1 MSSSTPFTCRWA
13 LLGLSSIAVTFVED
27 LLLARDASDPIRHEV
42 VCVST
47 TGTVERARKWLA
59 DRKVL
64 GAEDDKTVKVYSSSY
79 EMLAGGDFDVVYIST
94 PHPLHY
100 QAALSALRHQRS
112 VLVEK
117 PATMN
122 RAQFL
127 KLADVAKT
135 ESQAVLMEA
144 MWTRYL
150 PATLHLQNEL
160 LPKIGTVKRVFSDL
174 SVPIVDPAA
183 VSETSARLIDKQ
195 AGAGAMLDMG
205 VYALTWADVALG
217 GSDATKVAYADSIPF
232 ATGSALI
239 DDINTVVLRRPSSNE
254 ATSSAAVA
262 IVTTSLSLAGAP
274 CAADKLTV
282 EKNAPG
288 VRIEATHAQVS
299 VPFPLIRPQE
309 LHVEWYGDS
318 DANKTEAKKEVLSL
332 PVARGWGLWY
342 QADVMAK
349 TIQAQRAAVS
359 SAASASATEIV
370 SGKVIGEEDSAR
382 ILGWMDVARQTAGIA
397 YDAALEAV

>member
-1 MSSSTPFTCRWA
+1 MSSSPFTCRWA

-27 LLLARDASDPIRHEV
+27 LLLEREASDPIRHEV

-59 DRKVL
+59 DRNVP
-64 GAEDDKTVKVYSSSY
+64 GADAAVKVYSSSD
-79 EMLAGGDFDVVYIST
+79 EMLASGDFDVVYIST

-100 QAALSALRHQRS
+100 QAALAALRHQRS

-150 PATLHLQNEL
+150 PATKHLQNEL
-160 LPKIGTVKRVFSDL
+160 LPRLGTVKRVFADL

-183 VSETSARLIDKQ
+183 VSDTSARLIDKQ

-217 GSDATKVAYADSIPF
+217 GTDATKVAFADSIPF

-239 DDINTVVLRRPSSNE
+239 DDINTVVLRRSAAASS
-254 ATSSAAVA
+254 ADAAAVA

-274 CAADKLTV
+274 CAADKLAV
-282 EKNAPG
+282 EKVAPG
-288 VRIEATHAQVS
+288 VRIEGTLAQVS

-318 DANKTEAKKEVLSL
+318 DAHKAEAKKEVLSL

-342 QADVMAK
+342 QADVIAEA
-349 TIQAQRAAVS
+349 IQAQRAAVS
-359 SAASASATEIV
+359 ASGDAKV
-370 SGKVIGEEDSAR
+370 PGKVIGEEESAR
-382 ILGWMDVARQTAGIA
+382 ILGWMDAARQSADIA

>member
-1 MSSSTPFTCRWA
+1 MSSPFTCRWA
-13 LLGLSSIAVTFVED
+13 LLGLSGIAVTFVED
-27 LLLARDASDPIRHEV
+27 LLLPRDASDPIRHEV

-47 TGTVERARKWLA
+47 TGSVERARKWLA
-59 DRKVL
+59 DRKVP
-64 GAEDDKTVKVYSSSY
+64 GADSAVTVYSSSD
-79 EMLAGGDFDVVYIST
+79 EMLASADFDVVYIST

-100 QAALSALRHQRS
+100 QAALTALRSHRS

-127 KLADVAKT
+127 KLAEVAKA
-135 ESQAVLMEA
+135 ESHAVLMEA

-160 LPKIGTVKRVFSDL
+160 LPKIGAVKRVFADL

-183 VSETSARLIDKQ
+183 VSATSNRLIDKQ

-217 GSDATKVAYADSIPF
+217 GSPATTVAYADSIPF

-239 DDINTVVLRRPSSNE
+239 DDINTVVLRRPASSD
-254 ATSSAAVA
+254 ASSSPAVA

-274 CAADKLTV
+274 CAADKLAV
-282 EKNAPG
+282 EKVAPG
-288 VRIEATHAQVS
+288 VRIEGTLAQVS

-309 LHVEWYGDS
+309 LRVEWYGDS
-318 DANKTEAKKEVLSL
+318 DAHKAEAAKEVLSL

-342 QADVMAK
+342 QADVIAK
-349 TIQAQRAAVS
+349 AVQAQRQAVAAAGGD
-359 SAASASATEIV
+359 AASV
-370 SGKVIGEEDSAR
+370 PGKVIGEEESAR
-382 ILGWMDVARQTAGIA
+382 ILGWMDTARQTAGIA